1 MKSIIMT
8 KFSMFKDS
16 YNIKNDNNYWYLNIF
31 SYICIQKSETSTGLQ
46 PTLTIF
52 IMRTIFASDYK
63 TIV

>member
-1 MKSIIMT
+1 
-8 KFSMFKDS
+8 MFKDS
-16 YNIKNDNNYWYLNIF
+16 YDIKNDNNYWYLNIF

-52 IMRTIFASDYK
+52 VMRIIFAFDYM

>member
-1 MKSIIMT
+1 
-8 KFSMFKDS
+8 MFKDS
-16 YNIKNDNNYWYLNIF
+16 YDIKNYNNYWYLNIF

>member
-16 YNIKNDNNYWYLNIF
+16 YDIKNDNNYWYLNIF
-31 SYICIQKSETSTGLQ
+31 SYICIQKSETSTSLH
-46 PTLTIF
+46 PTLIIF